1 MGEPALVAEGT
12 ASMVSIVGHKVVI
25 QEKGVKSILKRGFT
39 LYRDPRSAASV
50 FGGPSKKVIAAALA
64 ENKELAK
71 VIVGAVKGAGGVSR
85 PGAAEPDSAPVSE
98 AAGAPG
104 DRGASGAAGASR
116 DGAAP
121 GATDETGDD
130 GGVARALADA
140 FKNNRQAV
148 VQALRDNDA
157 LLKAWLRDHKDLA
170 GIVLKGDV
178 HLFVADITSAALA
191 RSRDGRRALV
201 LTADG
206 EQIAVPYDEANEADF
221 HRLCTVLSGG
231 TVVDVTAPTPG
242 SPDAS
247 AAPPAAAGTKTCPMC
262 AEEIKA
268 AAVLCRFCGHRFD
281 QS

>member
-12 ASMVSIVGHKVVI
+12 ANTVSIIGHKVVI

-50 FGGPSKKVIAAALA
+50 FSGPSKKVITAALA

-71 VIVGAVKGAGGVSR
+71 VIVGAVKGAG
-85 PGAAEPDSAPVSE
+85 
-98 AAGAPG
+98 
-104 DRGASGAAGASR
+104 AS
-116 DGAAP
+116 D
-121 GATDETGDD
+121 ATDEPGED
-130 GGVARALADA
+130 GGMARALADA

-178 HLFVADITSAALA
+178 HLFLADITSASLA

-206 EQIAVPYDEANEADF
+206 EQVAVPYDEANEADF
-221 HRLCTVLSGG
+221 RRLCTVLSGG
-231 TVVDVTAPTPG
+231 TVVEVTPPTP
-242 SPDAS
+242 S
-247 AAPPAAAGTKTCPMC
+247 APATSEAPAAQPAAAGTKTCPMC
-262 AEEIKA
+262 AEEVKA
-268 AAVLCRFCGHRFD
+268 AAVICRFCGHRFGAP
-281 QS
+281 